1 MTERVEWTALMVAAQ
16 GGDGLAYRALLTS
29 ISPYLKSLA
38 WRAGMTGMDSEDMV
52 QDILLT
58 IHNVRHTYDPS
69 RPFAPWL
76 VAVARHRIIDGLRKR
91 GRTVGREISFSDD
104 HETFGHDEAKRHEE
118 VSEARRLRSAIAE
131 LPSGQRQAIELL
143 KMKEMSLKEA
153 SAASGQSEVA
163 LKVAVHRGIKRLRIL
178 LGQGD

>member
-1 MTERVEWTALMVAAQ
+1 MSDRIEWTALMVAAQ
-16 GGDGLAYRALLTS
+16 GGDGVAYRRLLMS

-38 WRAGMTGMDSEDMV
+38 WRAGVTGTDGDDIV

-58 IHNVRHTYDPS
+58 IHTVRHTYDPS

-76 VAVARHRIIDGLRKR
+76 IAVARHRIIDGLRKR
-91 GRTVGREISFSDD
+91 GRTLGREISFSDE

-118 VSEARRLRSAIAE
+118 ASEARRLRSAIAE
-131 LPSGQRQAIELL
+131 LPTGQRQAIELL

-153 SAASGQSEVA
+153 SAVSGLSEVA
-163 LKVAVHRGIKRLRIL
+163 LKVAVHRGIKRLRAL
-178 LGQGD
+178 LGRGD